1 MIHGLDH
8 MLQAEENTANLV
20 DAVREHLATLT
31 DEGRIEFIAA
41 CMEGYCQICGT
52 PDLPCF
58 CASCYDE

>member
-8 MLQAEENTANLV
+8 MLQDEENAANLL

-41 CMEGYCQICGT
+41 CMEGYCQLCGT
-52 PDLPCF
+52 PHLPCF
-58 CASCYDE
+58 CAPCYDE